1 VQDEIYIFTERT
13 YENLAKAEVS
23 PLAVTDVLYGGAV
36 VRRHLGA
43 SLQLA
48 GQDRHGEW
56 LAVALIEGHSPVEDE
71 DQYTV
76 TGARYLDDDEVA
88 AITRMRGE
96 QS

>member
-1 VQDEIYIFTERT
+1 MRDESYAFTEQT
-13 YENLAKAEVS
+13 YDNLAKAEVS

-43 SLQLA
+43 SLQFA
-48 GQDRHGEW
+48 GQDRHGGW
-56 LAVALIEGHSPVEDE
+56 LAVALIEDDD

-76 TGARYLDDDEVA
+76 TGARYLDDDEID

>member
-1 VQDEIYIFTERT
+1 MRDESYAFTEQT
-13 YENLAKAEVS
+13 YDNLAKAEVS

-43 SLQLA
+43 SLQFA
-48 GQDRHGEW
+48 GRDRDGGW
-56 LAVALIEGHSPVEDE
+56 LAVALIEDDD

-76 TGARYLDDDEVA
+76 TGARYLDDDEIA